1 MRGLGLA
8 ILVAVGA
15 FAVPVVAQDT
25 AAPDPA
31 ALSAKID
38 AAVDARLTKEDVP
51 PAGAST
57 DSEFFRRAWLDI
69 AGKTPPV
76 ADVRAFLAD
85 TDPDKRRK
93 LVDSLLESPNYV
105 THFTT
110 VWRTT
115 MMPEVDA
122 DFQVRFLIPGFEAW
136 LRQKFTEDAKYS
148 DIVREILTQP
158 LSSQNARNPYQPSST
173 LQPIG
178 FYQAKQLK
186 PENLAGSTA
195 RIFLGVRIECAQCHD
210 HPFDKWKQ
218 EEFWSYAAF
227 FGGIERQAGG
237 QGVVGA
243 IQEFFDRK
251 EIEIPGKGV
260 KVKPAYLDGTE
271 PRLYKGGPRATLAD
285 WVLDDGNPYFA
296 RAAVN
301 RMWAHFFGL
310 GIVHPV
316 DDFTSQ
322 NPASHPELLDE
333 LAKDFIASG
342 YDLKFLIRAIAGSK
356 AYQRTS
362 EQTDSRQADE
372 RLFAKLPVKGLT
384 PEQLFDSLAQ
394 ATGYYRPFN
403 SQEMF
408 QMQGNTPR
416 EEFLDLFAAGTES
429 PTERPTTILQALAVM
444 NGQFVADQ
452 TSLDRSALLSAVAD
466 FPLMTTPERIEALY
480 MAALSRPPRPGELE
494 RLTRYVE
501 SGGAAN
507 DPRKALSDV
516 FWAMLNSSE
525 FLFNH

>member
-1 MRGLGLA
+1 MRGRAWNLVLA
-8 ILVAVGA
+8 VVVSLPALPAVAA
-15 FAVPVVAQDT
+15 D
-25 AAPDPA
+25 PDPA

-38 AAVDARLTKEDVP
+38 AAIEAKLAKEGVP
-51 PAGAST
+51 AAPLAG
-57 DSEFFRRAWLDI
+57 DSEFLRRAWLDI

-85 TDPDKRRK
+85 ADPEKRRK
-93 LVDSLLESPNYV
+93 LVDSLLESPNYI
-105 THFTT
+105 THYTT
-110 VWRTT
+110 IWRTA

-122 DFQVRFLIPGFEAW
+122 DFQIRFLIPGFDAW
-136 LRQKFTEDAKYS
+136 LRQKFTDDAKYS

-158 LSSQNARNPYQPSST
+158 LSGQNARNNFQVTST
-173 LQPIG
+173 LQPLA

-210 HPFDKWKQ
+210 HPFDKWKR

-227 FGGIERQAGG
+227 FGGIERQADG
-237 QGVVGA
+237 GVVGA

-251 EIEIPGKGV
+251 EIEIPGTGK
-260 KVKPAYLDGTE
+260 KVKPVYLDGSE
-271 PRLYKGGPRATLAD
+271 PRLYKSGPRATLAD
-285 WVLDDGNPYFA
+285 WILHDNNPYFA

-301 RMWAHFFGL
+301 RMWAQFFGL

-316 DDFTSQ
+316 DDFTKD

-333 LAKDFIASG
+333 LAKDFTASG
-342 YDLKFLIRAIAGSK
+342 HDLKFLIRAIAGSK
-356 AYQRTS
+356 AYQRTA
-362 EQTDSRQADE
+362 EQTDPKQAED
-372 RLFAKLPVKGLT
+372 RLFARMPVKGLT

-403 SQEMF
+403 AQDAF

-416 EEFLDLFAAGTES
+416 EEFLDLFATGTES

-452 TSLDRSALLSAVAD
+452 TSLERSALLSAVAD
-466 FPLMTTPERIEALY
+466 FPLMTTPERIESLS
-480 MAALSRPPRPGELE
+480 MAALSRPPRPAELE
-494 RLTRYVE
+494 RLVRYVDA
-501 SGGAAN
+501 GGTSN